1 MATAAPDF
9 SKYAD
14 PVQKVP
20 AGGTPDFSK
29 YGDQISTPKPTMG
42 QRAGAAAEAGG
53 RSALQGSGV
62 LAGAASGAAIG
73 SAGGPLGTA
82 IGAGIGGYLGYQAGD
97 MAAEGGLG
105 LRSAQQMPPELRT
118 SGVFGESVG
127 GALPFALAPYGAAA
141 AGLRATERGVGEIG
155 YSGAG
160 SAVGRL
166 LNSIVDTVRRRPI
179 VSGIAETTTS
189 ASAGGG
195 AALAESIR
203 PGDEGFR
210 TGVETIAGAANPT
223 ALTIAAVSKASG
235 VLRNVVSAFS
245 PAAART
251 EAGQLLQQIARAAG
265 EDPEMLARMLRAGGA
280 DDLGKL
286 TAAQRTGSKTFAALE
301 KHFAGIDKQF
311 GTEAAKSAK
320 EGLDGIR
327 MLIGQLQRTG
337 DPAAIA
343 AAGELRADYFKT
355 MLSQRIEVAKAEAVT
370 KAGRVNRGNTTADR
384 EAISLAARDTLEKSI
399 ADARVVET
407 DLWNKVDGTRPVQPS
422 NLQKTYN
429 QIVAE
434 TLPELRGK
442 KLPSVVRNFL
452 ERVTKPQ
459 EGQFDYDPETLS
471 VKPMGTEPIGTNAGE
486 MRKLRS
492 ELLTLARAASRDPD
506 QAGMERIYSDLA
518 EATMDDLD
526 GAFKAAGDR
535 AYDEAR
541 TFTREMNDV
550 FTRSFVGRATGTGK
564 YGDRIAPEVLLQ
576 KALAT
581 GRQAGGLRLEE
592 LAEATRFLN
601 QRGFADDSSYQTMM
615 NAQDQVLRIAASSSV
630 DPATGLV
637 DPDKVREFVR
647 NNVELMGRFPEV
659 ATDLRAASA
668 SAERLRTLSNRAKNV
683 QDIVDAQGAFGIAMG
698 ARGGSITNK
707 AEAAMRAA
715 DRVMVLANQEPEIDR
730 LVKIAQGGAAGQ
742 TGRLTTEPS
751 RAMEGLSKALINSA
765 LNKSSGADG
774 VLDIAK
780 FRSMMTNPTTP
791 GQKPLLTLMREKG
804 LIDNAAVKHLDQLF
818 KSADNIAEAQN
829 PSTAVQVKDS
839 ATSQV
844 MTMLARVTGSEAA
857 GMVQKA
863 TGGGGGN
870 SIIVHGAAA
879 RFFDEAINKMPVG
892 SRNRALVEALTEQS
906 GEKLALLLTKLDDS
920 PEAARAAR
928 RTHAWLV
935 QSGLLRDP
943 EREDQPNG
951 K

>member
-42 QRAGAAAEAGG
+42 QRIGAAAEAGG

-82 IGAGIGGYLGYQAGD
+82 VGGVIGGYLGYQAGD

-127 GALPFALAPYGAAA
+127 GALPFALAPYGAAT

-166 LNSIVDTVRRRPI
+166 LNSIIETVRRRPI
-179 VSGIAETTTS
+179 VSGAAEAS
-189 ASAGGG
+189 ASVSAGSG
-195 AALAESIR
+195 AAVAESIR

-210 TGVETIAGAANPT
+210 SGVEVIAGAANPT
-223 ALTIAAVSKASG
+223 ALTIALTGKALNTVRGAVM
-235 VLRNVVSAFS
+235 RFS
-245 PAAART
+245 PAAQQT
-251 EAGQLLQQIARAAG
+251 EAAKVLTALMQQTG
-265 EDPEMLARMLRAGGA
+265 EDPEMLARALRAAGA
-280 DDLGKL
+280 SELDGL
-286 TAAQRTGSKTFAALE
+286 TAAQRTGSPALAALQQ
-301 KHFAGIDKQF
+301 HLGRINKQF
-311 GTEAAKSAK
+311 GAEAANAAK
-320 EGLDGIR
+320 EGLDATR

-337 DPAAIA
+337 DPAALA
-343 AAGELRADYFKT
+343 AAGELRADYYRT
-355 MLSQRIEVAKAEAVT
+355 LLSQSVETAKAEAVK
-370 KAGRVNRGNTTADR
+370 KANRVSRNLTTADR
-384 EAISLAARDTLEKSI
+384 EGISLAARDTLEKSI

-407 DLWNKVDGTRPVQPS
+407 DLWNKVDGTRPVQPT
-422 NLQKTYN
+422 NLQQTYN

-442 KLPSVVRNFL
+442 KLPAVVRNFL

-471 VKPMGTEPIGTNAGE
+471 VKPMGTEPTGTNAGE

-506 QAGMERIYSDLA
+506 QAGMERVYSDLA

-601 QRGFADDSSYQTMM
+601 QRGFADDSSYRM
-615 NAQDQVLRIAASSSV
+615 ADL
-630 DPATGLV
+630 
-637 DPDKVREFVR
+637 
-647 NNVELMGRFPEV
+647 PE
-659 ATDLRAASA
+659 
-668 SAERLRTLSNRAKNV
+668 
-683 QDIVDAQGAFGIAMG
+683 
-698 ARGGSITNK
+698 
-707 AEAAMRAA
+707 
-715 DRVMVLANQEPEIDR
+715 
-730 LVKIAQGGAAGQ
+730 
-742 TGRLTTEPS
+742 
-751 RAMEGLSKALINSA
+751 
-765 LNKSSGADG
+765 
-774 VLDIAK
+774 
-780 FRSMMTNPTTP
+780 
-791 GQKPLLTLMREKG
+791 
-804 LIDNAAVKHLDQLF
+804 
-818 KSADNIAEAQN
+818 
-829 PSTAVQVKDS
+829 
-839 ATSQV
+839 
-844 MTMLARVTGSEAA
+844 
-857 GMVQKA
+857 
-863 TGGGGGN
+863 
-870 SIIVHGAAA
+870 
-879 RFFDEAINKMPVG
+879 
-892 SRNRALVEALTEQS
+892 
-906 GEKLALLLTKLDDS
+906 
-920 PEAARAAR
+920 
-928 RTHAWLV
+928 
-935 QSGLLRDP
+935 
-943 EREDQPNG
+943 
-951 K
+951 

>member
-29 YGDQISTPKPTMG
+29 YGDQISTPKPTMT

-73 SAGGPLGTA
+73 SAAGPLGTA

-97 MAAEGGLG
+97 LAAEGGLG
-105 LRSAQQMPPELRT
+105 LRSAQQMSPELRT

-179 VSGIAETTTS
+179 ISGAAEAS
-189 ASAGGG
+189 ASVSAGSG
-195 AALAESIR
+195 AAVAESIR

-210 TGVETIAGAANPT
+210 SGVETIAGAANPT
-223 ALTIAAVSKASG
+223 ALTIALTGKALNTVRGAVM
-235 VLRNVVSAFS
+235 RFS
-245 PAAART
+245 PAAQQT
-251 EAGQLLQQIARAAG
+251 EAAKVLTALMQQTGEDPAMLARALRAAG
-265 EDPEMLARMLRAGGA
+265 APSELDG
-280 DDLGKL
+280 L
-286 TAAQRTGSKTFAALE
+286 TAAQRTGSPALAALQE
-301 KHFAGIDKQF
+301 HLGRINKQF
-311 GTEAAKSAK
+311 GAEAANAAK
-320 EGLDGIR
+320 EGLDATR

-337 DPAAIA
+337 DPAALA
-343 AAGELRADYFKT
+343 AAGELRADYYRT
-355 MLSQRIEVAKAEAVT
+355 LLSQSVETAKAEAVA
-370 KAGRVNRGNTTADR
+370 KANRVGRNLTTADR
-384 EAISLAARDTLEKSI
+384 EGISVTARDTLEKSI
-399 ADARVVET
+399 ADARAVEA
-407 DLWNKVDGTRPVQPS
+407 DLWNKVDGTRPVQPT
-422 NLQKTYN
+422 NLQQTYN

-442 KLPSVVRNFL
+442 KLPAVVRNFL

-471 VKPMGTEPIGTNAGE
+471 VKPMGTEPSGTNAGE

-506 QAGMERIYSDLA
+506 QAGMERVYSDLA

-526 GAFKAAGDR
+526 GAFKAGGDR

-564 YGDRIAPEVLLQ
+564 YGDRIAPELLLQ

-601 QRGFADDSSYQTMM
+601 QRGFSDDSAYRTMM
-615 NAQDQVLRIAASSSV
+615 SAQDQVLRIAAAESV
-630 DPATGLV
+630 DSATGTV
-637 DPDKVREFVR
+637 NPDKVRAFVR

-659 ATDLRAASA
+659 AADLRAASA
-668 SAERLRTLSNRAKNV
+668 SAERLRALTNRAKNV

-715 DRVMVLANQEPEIDR
+715 DRVLVSTNQEAEIDR
-730 LVKIAQGGAAGQ
+730 LVNIAQGGAAGR
-742 TGRLTTEPS
+742 TGRLPTDTP
-751 RAMEGLSKALINSA
+751 RAVEGLSKALINA
-765 LNKSSGADG
+765 AMNKATAPDGTLN
-774 VLDIAK
+774 IAQ
-780 FRSMMTNPTTP
+780 FRDMLTRPVER
-791 GQKPLLTLMREKG
+791 GQKPLMVLMQEKG
-804 LIDNAAVKHLDQLF
+804 LIDNKSAKNLQDLF
-818 KSADNIAEAQN
+818 KVADNIAEAQN
-829 PSTAVQVKDS
+829 PRTAVQVEES
-839 ATSQV
+839 ISSRA
-844 MTMLARVTGSEAA
+844 MTMLARVAGSKAA
-857 GMVQKA
+857 GIMQQA
-863 TGGGGGN
+863 TGGGGS

-879 RFFDEAINKMPVG
+879 RFADEFMNKLPIASANKM
-892 SRNRALVEALTEQS
+892 LTEAMFDP
-906 GEKLALLLTKLDDS
+906 EKMALLLTKLDDS